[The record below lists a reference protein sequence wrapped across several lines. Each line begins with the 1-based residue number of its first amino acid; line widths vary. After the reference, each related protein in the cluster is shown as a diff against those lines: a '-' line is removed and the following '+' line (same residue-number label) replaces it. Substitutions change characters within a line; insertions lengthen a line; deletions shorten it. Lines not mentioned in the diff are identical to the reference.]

1 MSQADKSLNPRQSKF
16 LKNYLQESMSATD
29 AYVDAYGCKR
39 KSARESAA
47 VLLST
52 NLNIIAAVD
61 AYELLENKAT
71 KRMLHGKSERAA
83 EALGEAL
90 DSEDVN
96 AVIRA
101 AKEIL
106 DRTGHKPKEEVEHT
120 GHVMI
125 VNDLSGAG
133 DED

>member
-1 MSQADKSLNPRQSKF
+1 MPLNPRQIKF
-16 LKNYLQESMSATD
+16 LDNYLEKGMTATA
-29 AYVDAYGCKR
+29 AYKDAYGCQIKW
-39 KSARESAA
+39 ARTAA
-47 VLLST
+47 SRLVST
-52 NLNIIAAVD
+52 NVNIIAAID
-61 AYELLENKAT
+61 EWQELEAVAT
-71 KRMLHGKSERAA
+71 RRALHGKSTEAA
-83 EALGEAL
+83 EALGAAL
-90 DSEDVN
+90 DSQDTN

-133 DED
+133 DEN